1 MVHQIVTKVTI
12 ESFRERSSGKKVI
25 LLYPWTNYRTLFL
38 THFYENNRAGLLYY
52 RITEEQTS
60 LTGWL
65 GGMLTEF
72 DKVNADFGTTL
83 KGALESHEKP
93 SALAEALASDL
104 AAIKAE
110 QTTLYID
117 ELDRIPFDNDFDK
130 FINTLVNALPP
141 HVQLV
146 FNSRLLMHQPWYNLI
161 QRGDAMVMGTE
172 RRKDDGMFTLEK
184 KEHPQLEVYA
194 LGSGYTIVN
203 GQQVDNWDGA
213 LPRNLFFFFM
223 DRPLVTR
230 REIFETFWPE
240 LPIKEATNVFHV
252 TKRKISERI
261 SLKIDPSKTYEM
273 TQYSGGFYTP
283 GEKLTRHYD
292 VFDFQADVERAMIS
306 ADENQEEELLL
317 RAVDYYKS
325 PFLED
330 TEMPWIAQR
339 REQLRLLNSQALISL
354 GRIYKRRGDTD
365 QSLGFFTRS
374 LAHTP
379 EREDIHREIMNI
391 YLRTGRKQDA
401 LFQYRQLA
409 ETLKTSYNI
418 NPSRETQDL
427 YHIVEAS

>member
-1 MVHQIVTKVTI
+1 MVHQIVTKVTL

-38 THFYENNRAGLLYY
+38 THFYENNQAGLLYY

-60 LTGWL
+60 LTAWL
-65 GGMLTEF
+65 SGMLTEF
-72 DKVNADFGTTL
+72 DKVKGNFGTAL
-83 KGALESHEKP
+83 KNALDSRKK
-93 SALAEALASDL
+93 SAALAEALASDL
-104 AAIKAE
+104 SAIKAK

-117 ELDRIPFDNDFDK
+117 ELDRIPFDSEFDK
-130 FINTLVNALPP
+130 FINTLVAALPA

-146 FNSRLLMHQPWYNLI
+146 FNSRLLMHQPWYDLI
-161 QRGDAMVMGTE
+161 QRGDALVLGTE

-203 GQQVDNWDGA
+203 GQIVDNWDGA

-230 REIFETFWPE
+230 REIFETFWSE
-240 LPIKEATNVFHV
+240 LPVKEATNVFHV

-273 TQYSGGFYTP
+273 THYGGGFYTP

-317 RAVDYYKS
+317 RAVECYKS

-330 TEMPWIAQR
+330 TDMPWIEQR

-354 GRIYKRRGDTD
+354 GRIYKRRGETD
-365 QSLGFFTRS
+365 LSLGFFTRS

-391 YLRTGRKQDA
+391 YLKLQRKQDA
-401 LFQYRQLA
+401 LLQYRQLA

-427 YHIVEAS
+427 FHIIESS

>member
-1 MVHQIVTKVTI
+1 MVHEIVTKVTL
-12 ESFRERSSGKKVI
+12 ESFRERSSGKKVV

-38 THFYENNRAGLLYY
+38 THFYENNHAGLLYY

-60 LTGWL
+60 LAAWL
-65 GGMLTEF
+65 NGMVAEF
-72 DKVNADFGTTL
+72 DKVRPEFGAAL
-83 KGALESHEKP
+83 KAALGGRSK
-93 SALAEALASDL
+93 AAGWAEALASDL
-104 AAIKAE
+104 AANKSDQIS
-110 QTTLYID
+110 LYID
-117 ELDRIPFDNDFDK
+117 ELDRIPFDSEFDK
-130 FINTLVNALPP
+130 FINTLVPALPA
-141 HVQLV
+141 HAQLV
-146 FNSRLLMHQPWYNLI
+146 LNSRLLLHQPWYNLI
-161 QRGDAMVMGTE
+161 QRGDAIVLGTE
-172 RRKDDGMFTLEK
+172 RRKDEGMFTLEK

-194 LGSGYTIVN
+194 LGRGYTIVN
-203 GQQVDNWDGA
+203 GQTVDNWDGA

-240 LPIKEATNVFHV
+240 LPVKEATNVFHV

-292 VFDFQADVERAMIS
+292 VFDFQSDVERAMIS

-317 RAVDYYKS
+317 RAVEYYKS

-330 TEMPWIAQR
+330 TDMPWIVQR

-354 GRIYKRRGDTD
+354 GRIYKRRGNSDYA
-365 QSLGFFTRS
+365 LGFFTRS

-391 YLRTGRKQDA
+391 YLKLGRKQDA
-401 LFQYRQLA
+401 LNQYRQLA
-409 ETLKTSYNI
+409 ETLRTSYNI

-427 YHIVEAS
+427 YHIIEAS

>member
-1 MVHQIVTKVTI
+1 MVHQIVTKVTL

-38 THFYENNRAGLLYY
+38 THIYENDHTGLLYY
-52 RITEEQTS
+52 RITDEQTS
-60 LTGWL
+60 LTAWMSGMVEEFESL
-65 GGMLTEF
+65 DGG
-72 DKVNADFGTTL
+72 FGQNL
-83 KGALESHEKP
+83 KKALESRKK
-93 SALAEALASDL
+93 SAALAEALANDL
-104 AAIKAE
+104 AAIKRE
-110 QTTLYID
+110 HITLYID
-117 ELDRIPFDNDFDK
+117 ELDRIPFDNEFDK
-130 FINTLVNALPP
+130 FVTSLVPALPAN
-141 HVQLV
+141 VQLV
-146 FNSRLLMHQPWYNLI
+146 FNSRLLMHQPWYDLI
-161 QRGDAMVMGTE
+161 QRGDVLVLGTE
-172 RRKDDGMFTLEK
+172 RRKDEGMFTLEK

-194 LGSGYTIVN
+194 FGSGYTIVN
-203 GQQVDNWDGA
+203 GQIVDNWDGA

-240 LPIKEATNVFHV
+240 LPVKEATNVFHV

-317 RAVDYYKS
+317 RAVEFYKS

-330 TEMPWIAQR
+330 TDMPWIAQR

-354 GRIYKRRGDTD
+354 GRIYKRRGNTN
-365 QSLGFFTRS
+365 QSLGFFSRS

-391 YLRTGRKQDA
+391 YLKLGRKADA
-401 LFQYRQLA
+401 LLQYRQLA

-427 YHIVEAS
+427 YHIIDAS